1 MTAYPKFGSIPRWYK
16 TFTISEKVDGTNGL
30 IAVLPDGDEYNAIR
44 STGIVPIAF
53 NEEGSLAI
61 FAGSRS
67 RWLSADDKAKD
78 NAGFAKW
85 IQEHASEVAQL
96 GEGFH
101 YGEWY
106 GSGINRGYDLPKGT
120 KRFALFNTHR
130 WTVSRPEIFDVVPIL
145 WEGSGD
151 DLQEGIDSAI
161 QNLVTN
167 GSVISPGFR
176 NPEGIVIYSQEARSY
191 WKKTIANDRIPKDLV
206 KK

>member
-30 IAVLPDGDEYNAIR
+30 IALLPEGDEYDGIR
-44 STGIVPIAF
+44 GDGIEPVAF
-53 NEEGSLAI
+53 DGDYAI
-61 FAGSRS
+61 FAGSRT
-67 RWLSADDKAKD
+67 RWLSAEDKSKD
-78 NAGFAKW
+78 NAGFARW

-130 WTVSRPEIFDVVPIL
+130 WTETRPELFDVVPIL

-151 DLQEGIDSAI
+151 DLQSGIDSAI
-161 QNLVTN
+161 QTLAMN

-176 NPEGIVIYSQEARSY
+176 NPEGIVIYSHEARTY
-191 WKKTIANDRIPKDLV
+191 WKKTLKNDRIPKDMV
-206 KK
+206 K

>member
-1 MTAYPKFGSIPRWYK
+1 MTYPKFGSIPRWYK

-30 IAVLPDGDEYNAIR
+30 IAVVSDDDKYDEIR
-44 STGIVPIAF
+44 REGIEPIGF
-53 NEEGSLAI
+53 NNEGLAI
-61 FAGSRS
+61 FAGSRN

-78 NAGFAKW
+78 NAGFARW
-85 IQEHASEVAQL
+85 VQEHASEVALL

-106 GSGINRGYDLPKGT
+106 GSGINRAYGLST
-120 KRFALFNTHR
+120 KRFALFNTFR

-161 QNLVTN
+161 QNLVTS
-167 GSVISPGFR
+167 GSVIAPGFR

-191 WKKTIANDRIPKDLV
+191 WKKTLQNDRIPKDMV
-206 KK
+206 K